1 MRKILFLSFFIALFG
16 GIVSGVSAQ
25 TEGAIKPSLIS
36 GEVTS
41 VSTEK
46 IVLQTKDGSIDA
58 LLSDKTVYKR
68 VPPENPKSPVESSF
82 SEIGVGDKVVV
93 SGIPANDKKSI
104 PTRTVYLMTK
114 SDISQKQTKE
124 LGEWKTRGVSGRI
137 TAVNPQTKEIT
148 ITTPGLMGA
157 KTTVLTPKDNADFL
171 RYAQDSVSYSEAK
184 KSSFT
189 EIAVGDSIRAL
200 GDKSEDGATFK
211 AEKILTGAFQTVVG
225 TVTAVNAEKGEVTI
239 TNFQTKKP
247 MTIVV
252 DKSSLLKQF
261 PADMAQR
268 MAQVQAM
275 AAAGGGNMIRP
286 PQGGG
291 NQQGNQNP
299 QQNPQQNPNQ
309 NQMNQNGINRGGGS
323 LDDMLERFPTITV
336 ADLKVGEMIAVNST
350 KTANQER
357 ITAIKLV
364 SGVEPFTKVQQ
375 MPTGGGNR
383 QGGGGVNSSFTI
395 PGFDG
400 N

>member
-1 MRKILFLSFFIALFG
+1 MRKILFLSFFLALFG
-16 GIVSGVSAQ
+16 GIVSSVSAQ
-25 TEGAIKPSLIS
+25 TEGAIKSSLIS

-41 VSTEK
+41 VSSEK
-46 IVLQTKDGSIDA
+46 IVLQTKDGSLDA
-58 LLSDKTVYKR
+58 ILSDKTVYLR
-68 VPPENPKSPVESSF
+68 VPPENPKSPVKSSF

-93 SGIPANDKKSI
+93 SGIPATDKKSI

-114 SDISQKQTKE
+114 ADISQKQTKE

-157 KTTVLTPKDNADFL
+157 KTTILTPKDDADFL
-171 RYAQDSVSYSEAK
+171 RYAQDSVSYNEAK

-225 TVTAVNAEKGEVTI
+225 TVTAVNAEKGEITI

-261 PADMAQR
+261 PAEMAQR
-268 MAQVQAM
+268 MAQMQAM
-275 AAAGGGNMIRP
+275 AASGGGNMIRP
-286 PQGGG
+286 PQGAT
-291 NQQGNQNP
+291 QQGNQNT
-299 QQNPQQNPNQ
+299 QQNS
-309 NQMNQNGINRGGGS
+309 NQMNQGGGNRGGGS
-323 LDDMLERFPTITV
+323 LDDMLERFPTISV
-336 ADLKVGEMIAVNST
+336 GDLKVGEMIAVNST

-375 MPTGGGNR
+375 MPNGGGNR
-383 QGGGGVNSSFTI
+383 QGGGGGVNSSFTI

>member
-16 GIVSGVSAQ
+16 GIVSNVSAQ
-25 TEGAIKPSLIS
+25 TEGAIKSSLIS

-41 VSTEK
+41 VSAEK
-46 IVLQTKDGSIDA
+46 IVLQTKDGLLDA
-58 LLSDKTVYKR
+58 ILSDKTVYMR
-68 VPPENPKSPVESSF
+68 VPPENPKSPVKSSF

-93 SGIPANDKKSI
+93 SGIPATDMKSI

-114 SDISQKQTKE
+114 ADISQKQTKE

-211 AEKILTGAFQTVVG
+211 AEKLLTGAFQTVVG
-225 TVTAVNAEKGEVTI
+225 TVTAVNAEKGEITI

-268 MAQVQAM
+268 MAQMQAM
-275 AAAGGGNMIRP
+275 MASGGGNMIRP
-286 PQGGG
+286 PQGA
-291 NQQGNQNP
+291 NQQGN
-299 QQNPQQNPNQ
+299 QNPQQNPNQ
-309 NQMNQNGINRGGGS
+309 NQMNQGGGNRGGGS

-357 ITAIKLV
+357 VTAIKLV

-375 MPTGGGNR
+375 MPNGGSR
-383 QGGGGVNSSFTI
+383 QGGGGGVNSSFTI